1 MKPPT
6 PLGNYNTHT
15 DQPTDQPTN
24 KRMDSNCTCMGD
36 EPGADSVADQGGQVW
51 RHDSHLAAQVLGQ
64 LLEWTIVETGLG
76 KVTYVICDLTQSF
89 ETWLKFDIF
98 SLRILPFCNQ

>member
-1 MKPPT
+1 
-6 PLGNYNTHT
+6 
-15 DQPTDQPTN
+15 
-24 KRMDSNCTCMGD
+24 MDSNCTCMGD

-76 KVTYVICDLTQSF
+76 KVTYVICDLYFLSYRP
-89 ETWLKFDIF
+89 KNSKMRAKMNIF
-98 SLRILPFCNQ
+98 ILRV